1 MLAVFEVWLRC
12 GSPAE
17 KEHTGGVSQL
27 IILAL
32 YPVLER
38 LSVVG
43 RAGSFAGWFLGS
55 YRPCIQVVPGGEVQV
70 TRGARRRGRR
80 IQGPPRERD
89 SRVDEGTA
97 GEATDKQQWR
107 ERRAEQMQLLAQ
119 REQRQANGRGGLRM
133 EGLLA
138 SALEM
143 SEVQE
148 RPGVSLAWSSRALE
162 IKGLAPAENA
172 TRTHTKSA

>member
-1 MLAVFEVWLRC
+1 M
-12 GSPAE
+12 
-17 KEHTGGVSQL
+17 
-27 IILAL
+27 
-32 YPVLER
+32 
-38 LSVVG
+38 
-43 RAGSFAGWFLGS
+43 
-55 YRPCIQVVPGGEVQV
+55 VPGCEVQV
-70 TRGARRRGRR
+70 ARGARRRGRR

-162 IKGLAPAENA
+162 IKGLPPAENA